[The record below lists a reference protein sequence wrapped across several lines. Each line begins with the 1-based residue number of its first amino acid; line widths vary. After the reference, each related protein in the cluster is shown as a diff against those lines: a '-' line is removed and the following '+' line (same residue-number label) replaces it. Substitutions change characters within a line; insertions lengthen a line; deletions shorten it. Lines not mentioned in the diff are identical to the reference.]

1 MKQIK
6 FDLPIDGTKV
16 RNIEELRDH
25 FSTEIL
31 DLYKNGLLVKWL
43 INQRYSDYAQAVE
56 RLLPTETDANLLKLL
71 CGIFEIDVDF
81 EIIQQLADYHGN
93 GIKIDPEQLQYKQ
106 KYKKSIQDTPIRKK
120 IMGFDNEFIC
130 SSVDI
135 EIIIKMHK
143 YHTGE
148 DILLVPIVASEE
160 FKEEF
165 CIYFDDYKKS
175 FTPSI
180 GDKIKIR
187 DRIFFYQK
195 NTYSYNDYY
204 EVVSPCDGILYKKTF
219 PFHKNF
225 FTLGHSNND
234 YRLQHIYID
243 QYSRILNKVIIGY
256 LRVDV

>member
-43 INQRYSDYAQAVE
+43 INQRYPDYAQAVE

-106 KYKKSIQDTPIRKK
+106 QYEQNKQAIQSKGK
-120 IMGFDNEFIC
+120 IISFDDEFIG
-130 SSVDI
+130 SSVDM
-135 EIIIKMHK
+135 ETIIKMHK
-143 YHTGE
+143 FHTGE
-148 DILLVPIVASEE
+148 DVILVPVILKSPAQAQEFADFHAPGFINFRKEYKFNKGNHITREANLLSE
-160 FKEEF
+160 K
-165 CIYFDDYKKS
+165 
-175 FTPSI
+175 
-180 GDKIKIR
+180 
-187 DRIFFYQK
+187 
-195 NTYSYNDYY
+195 YSAIA
-204 EVVSPCDGILYKKTF
+204 PCDGILYKKVF
-219 PFHKNF
+219 PSRDFRIHYIHGEYYDRSQNLIQF
-225 FTLGHSNND
+225 D
-234 YRLQHIYID
+234 VVAYLQV
-243 QYSRILNKVIIGY
+243 NT
-256 LRVDV
+256 